1 MKSEKGQVLVFLK
14 CFACAVK
21 YLQSREFL
29 TLKSEIGAGGD
40 SVNIA
45 KVSTLKF
52 VDGKVQ

>member
-1 MKSEKGQVLVFLK
+1 ML
-14 CFACAVK
+14 ACAVK

-29 TLKSEIGAGGD
+29 TLKAETGAGGD